1 MWLIDLRYLFKK
13 GTWMRKWKLHFNL
26 ALATY
31 MPLIDSFAFLFG
43 RQTYWIQTFL
53 SSAMQAATGVYVRD
67 FWL

>member
-1 MWLIDLRYLFKK
+1 MTFAPGLSCHIDEKV
-13 GTWMRKWKLHFNL
+13 GSCHFNL

-31 MPLIDSFAFLFG
+31 MPLSDSFAFLFS

-53 SSAMQAATGVYVRD
+53 SSAMQAATGGYVRD